1 MGTVAIILKQSEALA
16 TSWVNSM
23 TKKIFQN
30 VFISCLFMLLATI
43 TIIFGIMYNFYG
55 DELIKE
61 LHSEVNTICA
71 GVENGGVKYLEQISD
86 DDRRITWI
94 NSDGTV
100 KYDTDA
106 SADKMENHFNRKE
119 IREALETGTGED
131 IRKSDTLSE
140 RTMYCAKL
148 MSDGSVIRIS
158 TNQYTVWVLLLN
170 LLQPLLVVI
179 VISLIISYLSAYFAS
194 RKIVQPINQLDLEN
208 VDSIET
214 YEEIQ
219 PLVHKI
225 RTQSTVIKRQIREMK
240 RSQAEFSAITNNM
253 REGLLVVDAKG
264 EILSFNDSANS
275 ILNISDNQNVKEITK
290 PFRGYIESAL
300 YGEHISEVIEYN
312 DRCFEFF
319 CNPVNVDNK
328 VKGAV
333 AVIFDVTEK
342 HQREILRREFSVNV
356 SHELKTP
363 LAAILASAE
372 VISMEG
378 TPKDTDVHFSKNII
392 KEANRLITLVNDIIK
407 LSKLDNNS
415 LEIVTEDVD
424 LHEIGMSVVDRL
436 TPIAK
441 NNNITLSLIG
451 EPTTVNGIPS
461 VLEEIVYNLVDN
473 AIKYNKQNGRVEVT
487 IAPIEGKATL
497 IVEDNG
503 IGISEENKDRI
514 FERFYRVDKSHS
526 KAVGGTGLG
535 LSIVKHGVEQHNGK
549 LSIQSEVGKG
559 TKITIVF

>member
-1 MGTVAIILKQSEALA
+1 MGTVAIILNQSEALA
-16 TSWVNSM
+16 TSWVNSKK
-23 TKKIFQN
+23 KKIFQN